1 MPPRPCRR
9 TKEGP
14 RVPRSYCPGHHNTFI
29 LSGLTGFESRRYSR
43 AVGQTGVTL
52 TTQQVL
58 LVTLIVRIAVV
69 SLLAVMVVRYHRFRD
84 LLIHERRGWPMKFFF
99 ALSLGLPLTAGVVA
113 RLLLRYNGLD
123 ITLEGA
129 FLAGL
134 VTGPWGG
141 ALVGAML
148 GTPAL
153 VAKEWAALP
162 FAIGC
167 GFAAGGIRE
176 ACPKE
181 AIWRFSPFVLA
192 DLPRYVWRALRRFEI
207 DWQLILLAAPMALQ
221 LLQQVIHHRWPT
233 RIFAISGPSTVLT
246 ATVFLGTIFCI
257 AVPIKIWN
265 DARIEHRVRE
275 QEKLLM
281 RARIDALTNQINPH
295 FLFNTLASISSLVR
309 TKPEA
314 ARMLIL
320 KLSNMLRRRLRHDEP
335 FVTLREELESVDEY
349 LDIEV
354 VRFGPQLQIEKD
366 LDDATL
372 DGVVPSMV
380 LQPIVE
386 NSIKH
391 GIALKVGGGR
401 IMLRSRRENGRT
413 VIEVEDNGL
422 GMTGERLEQVFSGT
436 DPRGSGIGLRNVSE
450 RLRVIYG
457 DAAGLELTS
466 EPGRGTVAR
475 IEIPDAPAVGG
486 PRP

>member
-1 MPPRPCRR
+1 
-9 TKEGP
+9 
-14 RVPRSYCPGHHNTFI
+14 
-29 LSGLTGFESRRYSR
+29 LTGFETGRYSR
-43 AVGQTGVTL
+43 AVDQPGTYL
-52 TTQQVL
+52 KPQQVL

-69 SLLAVMVVRYHRFRD
+69 SLLAIMVVRYHRFRD

-99 ALSLGLPLTAGVVA
+99 AFTFGLVLTAGVVA
-113 RLLLRYNGLD
+113 RLLLHYYGLD

-153 VAKEWAALP
+153 IAREWAALP
-162 FAIGC
+162 FAVGC

-181 AIWRFSPFVLA
+181 AIWRFSPFVLG
-192 DLPRYVWRALRRFEI
+192 DLHRYLWRLFRRFEI
-207 DWQLILLAAPMALQ
+207 DWQIVLFAAPIGLQ
-221 LLQQVIHHRWPT
+221 LLQLIIHHRWPA
-233 RIFAISGPSTVLT
+233 RIYALEPEGPFQTVM
-246 ATVFLGTIFCI
+246 VYLGTILCI
-257 AVPIKIWN
+257 AAPIKIWN

-275 QEKLLM
+275 QENLLM
-281 RARIDALTNQINPH
+281 KARIDALTNQINPH

-320 KLSNMLRRRLRHDEP
+320 KLSSMLRRRLRHDEP
-335 FVTLREELESVDEY
+335 FVSLREELASVDEY

-354 VRFGPQLQIEKD
+354 VRFGRQLRIEKSLSPD
-366 LDDATL
+366 TL
-372 DGVVPSMV
+372 DGIVPSMI
-380 LQPIVE
+380 LQPLVE

-391 GIALKVGGGR
+391 GIAAKVGGGR
-401 IMLRSRRENGRT
+401 IVLRSRRENGRT
-413 VIEVEDNGL
+413 IIEVEDNGL
-422 GMTGERLEQVFSGT
+422 GMTSARLDQVYRGA
-436 DPRGSGIGLRNVSE
+436 DDEGSGIGLRNVGE

-457 DAAGLELTS
+457 EQAGLQLTS

-475 IEIPDAPAVGG
+475 LEIPDLGAGSGAA
-486 PRP
+486 R

>member
-1 MPPRPCRR
+1 
-9 TKEGP
+9 
-14 RVPRSYCPGHHNTFI
+14 
-29 LSGLTGFESRRYSR
+29 LTGFETGRYSQ
-43 AVGQTGVTL
+43 AVDQPGTIL
-52 TTQQVL
+52 SNQQVL

-69 SLLAVMVVRYHRFRD
+69 SLLAIMVVRYHRFRD

-99 ALSLGLPLTAGVVA
+99 AFSFGLVLTAGVAA
-113 RLLLRYNGLD
+113 RLLLGNKGLD

-153 VAKEWAALP
+153 IAREWAALP

-181 AIWRFSPFVLA
+181 AIWRFSPFVLGEV
-192 DLPRYVWRALRRFEI
+192 PRYIWRMFRRFDI
-207 DWQLILLAAPMALQ
+207 DWQLVLMAAPIALQ
-221 LLQQVIHHRWPT
+221 LLQLEIRHRWPA
-233 RIFAISGPSTVLT
+233 RMYALDPENLFQT
-246 ATVFLGTIFCI
+246 AMVYLGTILCI
-257 AVPIKIWN
+257 SAPIKIWN

-281 RARIDALTNQINPH
+281 KARIDALTNQINPH

-309 TKPEA
+309 TKPET
-314 ARMLIL
+314 ARRLIL

-335 FVTLREELESVDEY
+335 FVSLREELASVDEY
-349 LDIEV
+349 LDIEA
-354 VRFGPQLQIEKD
+354 VRFGTQLVVEKTISPE
-366 LDDATL
+366 TL
-372 DGVVPSMV
+372 DGLVPSMI
-380 LQPIVE
+380 LQPLVE

-391 GIALKVGGGR
+391 GIAPKVGGGR
-401 IMLRSRRENGRT
+401 IVLRSRRDKNRT
-413 VIEVEDNGL
+413 IIEVEDNGL
-422 GMTGERLEQVFSGT
+422 GMTDERLDYVF
-436 DPRGSGIGLRNVSE
+436 RGAGENGRGIGLRNVGE

-457 DAAGLELTS
+457 DLAGIQLTS

-475 IEIPDAPAVGG
+475 LEIPDLAAGG
-486 PRP
+486 GGAS

>member
-1 MPPRPCRR
+1 
-9 TKEGP
+9 
-14 RVPRSYCPGHHNTFI
+14 
-29 LSGLTGFESRRYSR
+29 LTGFETGRYSR
-43 AVGQTGVTL
+43 AVGESGAIL
-52 TTQQVL
+52 TPQQSL
-58 LVTLIVRIAVV
+58 FVTLIVRIAAV
-69 SLLAVMVVRYHRFRD
+69 SLLAIMVVRYHRFRD

-99 ALSLGLPLTAGVVA
+99 AFTFGLVLTAGVAA
-113 RLLLRYNGLD
+113 RLLLGYKGLD

-153 VAKEWAALP
+153 IARQWAALP

-181 AIWRFSPFVLA
+181 AIWRFSPFALGEV
-192 DLPRYVWRALRRFEI
+192 PRYVWRIFRRFEI
-207 DWQLILLAAPMALQ
+207 DWQVVLLAAPLALQ
-221 LLQQVIHHRWPT
+221 LLLQIIHRRWPA
-233 RIFAISGPSTVLT
+233 RIWALDAEGSFQTAMVYLGTVL
-246 ATVFLGTIFCI
+246 CI
-257 AVPIKIWN
+257 SVPIKIWN

-314 ARMLIL
+314 ARTLIL
-320 KLSNMLRRRLRHDEP
+320 KLSSMMRRRLRHDEP
-335 FVTLREELESVDEY
+335 FVSLREELASVDEY
-349 LDIEV
+349 LDIEA
-354 VRFGPQLQIEKD
+354 VRFGAQLRIEKALSPD
-366 LDDATL
+366 TL
-372 DGVVPSMV
+372 DGLVPSLI
-380 LQPIVE
+380 LQPLVE

-391 GIALKVGGGR
+391 GIAPKVGGGR
-401 IMLRSRRENGRT
+401 ITLRSRREHGRT
-413 VIEVEDNGL
+413 IIEVEDNGL
-422 GMTGERLEQVFSGT
+422 GMTDERLDQVFHGA
-436 DPRGSGIGLRNVSE
+436 DGSGIGLRNVGE

-457 DAAGLELTS
+457 DLAGLRLTS

-475 IEIPDAPAVGG
+475 LELPDLGASGET
-486 PRP
+486 RS

>member
-1 MPPRPCRR
+1 M
-9 TKEGP
+9 
-14 RVPRSYCPGHHNTFI
+14 
-29 LSGLTGFESRRYSR
+29 LSGLTGFESGRYSR
-43 AVGQTGVTL
+43 RVGPSGATL
-52 TTQQVL
+52 SPQQML
-58 LVTLIVRIAVV
+58 FVTLIVRIAVV

-99 ALSLGLPLTAGVVA
+99 AFSLGLPLTAGVAA

-123 ITLEGA
+123 VTLEGA

-153 VAKEWAALP
+153 IAKEWAALP

-192 DLPRYVWRALRRFEI
+192 DLPKYAWRFVRRLDV
-207 DWQLILLAAPMALQ
+207 DWQIVLLAAPMALQ
-221 LLQQVIHHRWPT
+221 FLQQVIHARWPA
-233 RIFAISGPSTVLT
+233 RIYALEPV
-246 ATVFLGTIFCI
+246 TVFQTAMLYLGTIFCI

-275 QEKLLM
+275 QENLLM

-309 TKPEA
+309 TKPES

-335 FVTLREELESVDEY
+335 FVTLREELASVDEY
-349 LDIEV
+349 LDIEA
-354 VRFGPQLQIEKD
+354 VRFGPQLRIEKD
-366 LDDATL
+366 IQHETL
-372 DGVVPSMV
+372 DRVVPSMM

-391 GIALKVGGGR
+391 GIALKVGGGC
-401 IMLRSRRENGRT
+401 ITLRSRRERGRT
-413 VIEVEDNGL
+413 VIEVEDNGQ
-422 GMTGERLEQVFSGT
+422 GMTGERLDQVFGGT
-436 DPRGSGIGLRNVSE
+436 DPSGSGIGLRNVSE
-450 RLRVIYG
+450 RLRVVYG
-457 DAAGLELTS
+457 DHAGLELRS

-475 IEIPDAPAVGG
+475 IEIPDAADGADARG
-486 PRP
+486 ALA

>member
-1 MPPRPCRR
+1 
-9 TKEGP
+9 
-14 RVPRSYCPGHHNTFI
+14 
-29 LSGLTGFESRRYSR
+29 LTGFQTGRYSQ
-43 AVGQTGVTL
+43 AVGQSGTTL
-52 TTQQVL
+52 TPQQLL

-69 SLLAVMVVRYHRFRD
+69 SLLAIMVVRYHRFRD

-99 ALSLGLPLTAGVVA
+99 AFSFGLVLTAGVAA
-113 RLLLRYNGLD
+113 RLLLGYKGLD

-153 VAKEWAALP
+153 IAREWAALP
-162 FAIGC
+162 FAVGC

-181 AIWRFSPFVLA
+181 AIWRFSPFVLGEV
-192 DLPRYVWRALRRFEI
+192 PRYIWRMLRRFEI
-207 DWQLILLAAPMALQ
+207 DWQLVLMAAPIALQ
-221 LLQQVIHHRWPT
+221 LLQLEIRHRWPA
-233 RIFAISGPSTVLT
+233 RMYALDPENLFQT
-246 ATVFLGTIFCI
+246 AMVYLGTILCI
-257 AVPIKIWN
+257 SAPIKIWN

-309 TKPEA
+309 TKPET
-314 ARMLIL
+314 ARRLIL

-335 FVTLREELESVDEY
+335 FVSLREELASVDEY
-349 LDIEV
+349 LDIEA
-354 VRFGPQLQIEKD
+354 VRFGPQLTIEKAVSPD
-366 LDDATL
+366 TL
-372 DGVVPSMV
+372 DGLVPSMI
-380 LQPIVE
+380 LQPLVE

-391 GIALKVGGGR
+391 GIAPKVGGGR
-401 IMLRSRRENGRT
+401 IVLRSRREPGRT
-413 VIEVEDNGL
+413 IIEVEDNGL
-422 GMTGERLEQVFSGT
+422 GMNDERLDHVFGDAGET
-436 DPRGSGIGLRNVSE
+436 GAGIGLRNVGE

-457 DAAGLELTS
+457 DHAGLLLTS

-475 IEIPDAPAVGG
+475 LELPDLGPGG
-486 PRP
+486 GASA

>member
-1 MPPRPCRR
+1 
-9 TKEGP
+9 
-14 RVPRSYCPGHHNTFI
+14 
-29 LSGLTGFESRRYSR
+29 LTGFETGRYSR
-43 AVGQTGVTL
+43 AVDQPGTYL
-52 TTQQVL
+52 KPQQVL

-69 SLLAVMVVRYHRFRD
+69 SLLAIMVVRYHRFRD

-99 ALSLGLPLTAGVVA
+99 AFTFGLVLTAGVVA
-113 RLLLRYNGLD
+113 RLLLHYYGLD

-153 VAKEWAALP
+153 IAREWAALP
-162 FAIGC
+162 FAVGC

-181 AIWRFSPFVLA
+181 AIWRFSPFVLG
-192 DLPRYVWRALRRFEI
+192 DLHRYLWRLFRRFEI
-207 DWQLILLAAPMALQ
+207 DWQIVLFAAPIGLQ
-221 LLQQVIHHRWPT
+221 LLQLIIHHRWPA
-233 RIFAISGPSTVLT
+233 RIYALEPEGPFQTVM
-246 ATVFLGTIFCI
+246 VYLGTILCI
-257 AVPIKIWN
+257 AAPIKIWN

-275 QEKLLM
+275 QENLLM
-281 RARIDALTNQINPH
+281 KARIDALTNQINPH

-320 KLSNMLRRRLRHDEP
+320 KLSSMLRRRLRHDEP
-335 FVTLREELESVDEY
+335 FVSLREELASVDEY

-354 VRFGPQLQIEKD
+354 VRFGRQLRIEKALSPD
-366 LDDATL
+366 TL
-372 DGVVPSMV
+372 DGIVPSMI
-380 LQPIVE
+380 LQPLVE

-391 GIALKVGGGR
+391 GIAAKVGGGR
-401 IMLRSRRENGRT
+401 IVLRSRRENGRT
-413 VIEVEDNGL
+413 IIEVEDNGM
-422 GMTGERLEQVFSGT
+422 GMTSARLDQVYRGA
-436 DPRGSGIGLRNVSE
+436 DDEGSGIGLRNVGE

-457 DAAGLELTS
+457 EQAGLQLTS

-475 IEIPDAPAVGG
+475 LEIPDLGAGSGAA
-486 PRP
+486 R

>member
-1 MPPRPCRR
+1 M
-9 TKEGP
+9 
-14 RVPRSYCPGHHNTFI
+14 
-29 LSGLTGFESRRYSR
+29 TGFQTGRYSQP
-43 AVGQTGVTL
+43 VGQSGAIL
-52 TTQQVL
+52 THQQVL

-69 SLLAVMVVRYHRFRD
+69 SLLAIMVVRYHRFRD

-99 ALSLGLPLTAGVVA
+99 AFSFGLVLTAGVVS
-113 RLLLRYNGLD
+113 RLLLNYRGLD

-153 VAKEWAALP
+153 IAREWAALP

-181 AIWRFSPFVLA
+181 AIWRFSPFVLGEV
-192 DLPRYVWRALRRFEI
+192 PRYIWRMFRRFEV
-207 DWQLILLAAPMALQ
+207 DWQIVLMAAPIALQ
-221 LLQQVIHHRWPT
+221 LLQLEIRHRWPA
-233 RIFAISGPSTVLT
+233 RMYGLDPENLFQTVL
-246 ATVFLGTIFCI
+246 VYLGTILCI
-257 AVPIKIWN
+257 SAPIKIWN

-281 RARIDALTNQINPH
+281 KARIDALTNQINPH

-309 TKPEA
+309 TKPET

-335 FVTLREELESVDEY
+335 FVTLREELASVDEY
-349 LDIEV
+349 LDIEAA
-354 VRFGPQLQIEKD
+354 RFGPQLTVEKA
-366 LDDATL
+366 LSPETL
-372 DGVVPSMV
+372 GGLVPSMI
-380 LQPIVE
+380 LQPLVE
-386 NSIKH
+386 NSIRH
-391 GIALKVGGGR
+391 GIAPKVGGGR
-401 IMLRSRRENGRT
+401 IVLRSRREPGRT
-413 VIEVEDNGL
+413 IIEVEDNGQ
-422 GMTGERLEQVFSGT
+422 GMTDERLDFVF
-436 DPRGSGIGLRNVSE
+436 RGAGENGGGIGLRNVGE

-457 DAAGLELTS
+457 DLAGIQLTS
-466 EPGRGTVAR
+466 EPGQGTVAR
-475 IEIPDAPAVGG
+475 LEIPDLGAGG
-486 PRP
+486 GGAS

>member
-1 MPPRPCRR
+1 M
-9 TKEGP
+9 TA
-14 RVPRSYCPGHHNTFI
+14 
-29 LSGLTGFESRRYSR
+29 FETRRYSQ
-43 AVGQTGVTL
+43 AVGPSGTTL
-52 TTQQVL
+52 AAQPL
-58 LVTLIVRIAVV
+58 PLVTLIVRIAVV
-69 SLLAVMVVRYHRFRD
+69 SVIAIMLVRYHRFRD

-99 ALSLGLPLTAGVVA
+99 AFSFGLVLTAGVA
-113 RLLLRYNGLD
+113 SRLLLGYKGLD

-153 VAKEWAALP
+153 IAREWAALP

-181 AIWRFSPFVLA
+181 AIWRFSPFVLG
-192 DLPRYVWRALRRFEI
+192 DVPRYLWRMFRRFEI
-207 DWQLILLAAPMALQ
+207 DWQIVLMAAPIALQ
-221 LLQQVIHHRWPT
+221 LLQLEIHHRWPA
-233 RIFAISGPSTVLT
+233 RIYALEPTGLFQTVM
-246 ATVFLGTIFCI
+246 VYLGTILCI
-257 AVPIKIWN
+257 AAPIKIWN

-281 RARIDALTNQINPH
+281 KARIDALTNQINPH

-320 KLSNMLRRRLRHDEP
+320 KLSSMLRRRLRHDEP
-335 FVTLREELESVDEY
+335 FVSLREELASVDEY
-349 LDIEV
+349 LDIEA
-354 VRFGPQLQIEKD
+354 VRFGPQLRIDKALSPD
-366 LDDATL
+366 TL
-372 DGVVPSMV
+372 DGLVPSMI
-380 LQPIVE
+380 LQPLVE

-391 GIALKVGGGR
+391 GIAPKVGGGR
-401 IMLRSRRENGRT
+401 ITLRSRREDGRT
-413 VIEVEDNGL
+413 IIEVEDNGL
-422 GMTGERLEQVFSGT
+422 GMTSERLDQVFSGT
-436 DPRGSGIGLRNVSE
+436 DDNGSGIGLRNVGE

-457 DAAGLELTS
+457 ELADLRLAS

-475 IEIPDAPAVGG
+475 LEIPDLVSGNGAST
-486 PRP
+486 

>member
-1 MPPRPCRR
+1 
-9 TKEGP
+9 
-14 RVPRSYCPGHHNTFI
+14 
-29 LSGLTGFESRRYSR
+29 LTGFETGRYSR
-43 AVGQTGVTL
+43 AVGQSGATL
-52 TTQQVL
+52 NEQQLL

-99 ALSLGLPLTAGVVA
+99 AFTFGLLLTAGVTS
-113 RLLLRYNGLD
+113 RLLLRYYGLD

-129 FLAGL
+129 YLAGL

-153 VAKEWAALP
+153 IAREWAALP

-181 AIWRFSPFVLA
+181 AIWRFSPFVLG
-192 DLPRYVWRALRRFEI
+192 DLHRYVWRLFRRFEI
-207 DWQLILLAAPMALQ
+207 DWQVVLLAAPMALQ
-221 LLQQVIHHRWPT
+221 LLQQVIHHRWPA
-233 RIFAISGPSTVLT
+233 RIYALEPSNPFQT
-246 ATVFLGTIFCI
+246 AMVYLGTILCI
-257 AVPIKIWN
+257 AAPIKIWN

-281 RARIDALTNQINPH
+281 KARIDSLTNQINPH

-314 ARMLIL
+314 ARVLIL
-320 KLSNMLRRRLRHDEP
+320 KLSSMLRRRLRHDEP
-335 FVTLREELESVDEY
+335 FVSLREELTSVDEY
-349 LDIEV
+349 LDIEA
-354 VRFGPQLQIEKD
+354 VRFGPQLRIEKAISPD
-366 LDDATL
+366 TL
-372 DGVVPSMV
+372 DGTVPSMI
-380 LQPIVE
+380 LQPLVE

-391 GIALKVGGGR
+391 GLAPKVGGGR
-401 IMLRSRRENGRT
+401 IILRSRRVDDRM

-422 GMTGERLEQVFSGT
+422 GMSGERLDQIFNGIDEN
-436 DPRGSGIGLRNVSE
+436 GSGIGLRNVSE

-457 DAAGLELTS
+457 DHAGLELTS

-475 IEIPDAPAVGG
+475 LEIPDLAAGG
-486 PRP
+486 TSS

>member
-1 MPPRPCRR
+1 
-9 TKEGP
+9 
-14 RVPRSYCPGHHNTFI
+14 
-29 LSGLTGFESRRYSR
+29 LTGFETGRYSR
-43 AVGQTGVTL
+43 TVSQSGAIL
-52 TTQQVL
+52 SDQQVL

-84 LLIHERRGWPMKFFF
+84 LLIHERRGWPMKLFF
-99 ALSLGLPLTAGVVA
+99 AVSLGLPLTAGVA
-113 RLLLRYNGLD
+113 SRLLVNYKGLD
-123 ITLEGA
+123 ATLEGA

-153 VAKEWAALP
+153 IAKEWAALP

-181 AIWRFSPFVLA
+181 AIWRLSPFVLTG
-192 DLPRYVWRALRRFEI
+192 LPRYFWRILRRFEI
-207 DWQLILLAAPMALQ
+207 DWQVVLLAAPLALQ
-221 LLQQVIHHRWPT
+221 LLLQVIHHRWPA
-233 RIFAISGPSTVLT
+233 RIHALVPEGPFQT
-246 ATVFLGTIFCI
+246 AMVYLGTILCI
-257 AVPIKIWN
+257 SVPIKIWN

-281 RARIDALTNQINPH
+281 KARIDALTNQINPH

-314 ARMLIL
+314 ARTLIL
-320 KLSNMLRRRLRHDEP
+320 KLSSMLRRRLRHDEP
-335 FVTLREELESVDEY
+335 FVTLREELASVDEY
-349 LDIEV
+349 LDIEA
-354 VRFGPQLQIEKD
+354 VRFGTQLRIEKAISPD
-366 LDDATL
+366 TL
-372 DGVVPSMV
+372 DGTVPSMI
-380 LQPIVE
+380 LQPLVE
-386 NSIKH
+386 NSIRH
-391 GIALKVGGGR
+391 GLAPKVGGGR
-401 IMLRSRRENGRT
+401 IILRSRREDGRT

-422 GMTGERLEQVFSGT
+422 GMSRERLDQVYGGA
-436 DPRGSGIGLRNVSE
+436 DENGSGIGLRNVSE

-457 DAAGLELTS
+457 DHAGLLLTS

-475 IEIPDAPAVGG
+475 IQVPDLAADG
-486 PRP
+486 PSS